1 MVSRCSRSFERLAE
15 VQARADEE
23 ELRARREASK
33 ASEAAAAAKRLEA
46 ELQQLRGIGSQ
57 AQPHHSRRLPP
68 CPPPSLTPAPL
79 SPWRPQLSSSQP
91 TRFPSAR
98 PSPPPSPLPPAL
110 GTARAPSAAGRAER
124 GSESPPRAGGSPGLA
139 RQ

>member
-1 MVSRCSRSFERLAE
+1 MVSRYSRSFERLAE

-68 CPPPSLTPAPL
+68 CPPPSLTPTPL
-79 SPWRPQLSSSQP
+79 SPWRLLWPCWL
-91 TRFPSAR
+91 
-98 PSPPPSPLPPAL
+98 AL
-110 GTARAPSAAGRAER
+110 LALLA
-124 GSESPPRAGGSPGLA
+124 GLA
-139 RQ
+139 QRGRGYSR